1 MKRDCFKNVF
11 MVCFFLL
18 MLAVFPRTVRAQD
31 TSSEPF
37 TYELIGEEITIT
49 GYTGNDSI
57 VNIPETIEGYRVRSV
72 GERAFA
78 GCDAIEKVIFREGL
92 KEIGTEAFSGCNNL
106 KDVILPESLTTLG
119 CEVFTSP
126 YITSITIPK
135 NVTNMGN
142 GYNVDYSTFTGC
154 KNLETVVF
162 EKGMKKIPNIA
173 LYCCESV
180 KNIDI
185 PEGVKEIGNRAFR
198 RTSIEDLDLPSTLE
212 TIEANS
218 IWECEK
224 LKRLVLPDNVSS
236 IGDEAFEGC
245 LSLEEIELNEGLKQ
259 IGTEAFNGCDKL
271 KNIVLPESITT
282 LGCEVF
288 TSPFI
293 TSITIPKNVTSMG
306 NGYNVDYSTFTGCE
320 NLETVVFEE
329 GIEKIPDIALY
340 CCESVKNIEIP
351 EGVKEIGNR
360 AFRRTSIETLDLP
373 LTLEK
378 IGPNSLWECSSLT
391 DVKIPENTRE
401 IGAEAFAGCSKLC
414 TVVIYDGVM
423 SVGTEAFGDCPSMI
437 IYGYNGSYIQRYASD
452 NNLDFVILNDSG
464 VEESGAG
471 FDLKEDGHCVENAS
485 NAFDYKSWSDLLGI
499 SSYKISLERYQE
511 VFGETYTKHIYKQ
524 NINNWDG
531 NCFGMS
537 VTAIMFYKNMLP
549 VINYTHDVGTLA
561 AGGYDEMV
569 WDFGKYYLR
578 LSAESELTKLI
589 ERYQIWQYSDEAIQ
603 SRIKDYINYGSG
615 NSADV
620 YKEILEKIDTI
631 RKPFLVLA
639 FWEEDG
645 NKGHALV
652 VDSAR
657 KTQDLGEGWHRIFL
671 YDPNNPYF
679 GYFDDKTPKD
689 CYKQAENRYVDVNT
703 INGQW
708 RMSAT
713 VNGDGKGVTDIGY
726 DSEGNLLRKS
736 SLYFVDV
743 NDYPTDF
750 EQKATFSPSG
760 GGIEISYTSDDFE
773 IYDSAG
779 ILIFK
784 MENGE
789 TSYIEE
795 SRINQYTYCGYMGE
809 VTDADA
815 SGRLV
820 VPRDTYTIQ
829 LENGSAAF
837 LSDGDYIGI
846 VTDGSASVTNNS
858 STGLTVS
865 ADTEMEINVVVEDIH
880 GNSEFTSISTDMM
893 LDGNESTVFLDGDE
907 LTIDT
912 DSSQDVAV
920 DVITEDGET
929 ILDNIST
936 DDVKNMDV
944 TETIPETEH
953 VKGDVDGSGKVDIS
967 DLRMVLR
974 KVCGKI
980 QFTEA
985 QVSVADVE
993 ADGKV
998 DIADL
1003 RKILRFV
1010 CGKIETL

>member
-1 MKRDCFKNVF
+1 MRRDWIINTFT
-11 MVCFFLL
+11 VCFFLV

-31 TSSEPF
+31 TNSEPF

-49 GYTGNDSI
+49 GYIGNDSI
-57 VNIPETIEGYRVRSV
+57 INIPETIEGYRVRTI

-78 GCDAIEKVIFREGL
+78 ECDTIEKVIFNEGL
-92 KEIGTEAFSGCNNL
+92 EEIGTEAFSGCNNL

-126 YITSITIPK
+126 YITTITIPK

-142 GYNVDYSTFTGC
+142 SYTVGYSTFTGC
-154 KNLETVVF
+154 KNLETVIF
-162 EKGMKKIPNIA
+162 EKGMEKIPEIA

-185 PEGVKEIGNRAFR
+185 PEGVKVIGNRAFR
-198 RTSIEDLDLPSTLE
+198 STSIENLDLPSTLE
-212 TIEANS
+212 TIEENS

-245 LSLEEIELNEGLKQ
+245 LSLEEIKLNEGLKQ
-259 IGTEAFNGCDKL
+259 IGTEAFSGCDKL

-288 TSPFI
+288 TSPYI
-293 TSITIPKNVTSMG
+293 TSITIPKNVISMG
-306 NGYNVDYSTFTGCE
+306 KGYTVDYSTFTGCE
-320 NLETVVFEE
+320 NLETVIFEK

-373 LTLEK
+373 LSLEK

-391 DVKIPENTRE
+391 DVKIPKNTRE
-401 IGAEAFAGCSKLC
+401 IGTEAFAGCTKLGI
-414 TVVIYDGVM
+414 VVIYDSVT
-423 SVGTEAFGDCPSMI
+423 SVGTEAFEDCPSVV
-437 IYGYNGSYIQRYASD
+437 IYGYEGSCIQRYASD

-464 VEESGAG
+464 EEESGTG
-471 FDLKEDGHCVENAS
+471 FNLKEDGHCIENAL
-485 NAFDYKSWSDLLGI
+485 NAFDYKSWSDLLGF
-499 SSYKISLERYQE
+499 SSYKFSLERYQE
-511 VFGETYTKHIYKQ
+511 VFGESYTKHIYKQ
-524 NINNWDG
+524 NINNWGG

-578 LSAESELTKLI
+578 LNAESELTKLI
-589 ERYQIWQYSDEAIQ
+589 ERYQIWQDSNEAIQ
-603 SRIKDYINYGSG
+603 SRIKDYINYGAEDST
-615 NSADV
+615 DV

-631 RKPFLVLA
+631 HKPFLVLA

-645 NKGHALV
+645 DKGHALV

-679 GYFDDKTPKD
+679 EYFDDKTPKD

-713 VNGDGKGVTDIGY
+713 VNGDGTGVTDIGY

-743 NDYPTDF
+743 NDYPTNFD
-750 EQKATFSPSG
+750 QKATFSPAA

-773 IYDSAG
+773 IYDSTG
-779 ILIFK
+779 VLIFK
-784 MENGE
+784 MENGG

-795 SRINQYTYCGYMGE
+795 NRIDQYTYCGYTGD
-809 VTDADA
+809 VIDTDA

-820 VPRDTYTIQ
+820 VPRDIYTIQ
-829 LENGSAAF
+829 LENGSVAF
-837 LSDGDYIGI
+837 LSERDYVGV

-865 ADTEMEINVVVEDIH
+865 ADTEMEINVVVEDIQD
-880 GNSEFTSISTDMM
+880 NSEFTSISTDMM
-893 LDGNESTVFLDGDE
+893 LNGNESTVFLQGDK
-907 LTIDT
+907 LTIDA
-912 DSSQDVAV
+912 DSSQNVAI

-929 ILDNIST
+929 ILDNVT
-936 DDVKNMDV
+936 MDDVKNMDV
-944 TETIPETEH
+944 TETIPETAH
-953 VKGDVDGSGKVDIS
+953 VKGDVDQNSKVDIA

-974 KVCGKI
+974 KVCGKF

-985 QVSVADVE
+985 QESVADVE